1 MNLLEQC
8 KLITLSDYKSI
19 TKARILGEKFLSSG
33 LTATAEEIKHYHFP
47 FENRKVYLYI
57 WNFYT
62 TSELIAASCP
72 YCEDFSLICNYVN
85 GQTTQ
90 PHIHD
95 YVELAYVVK
104 GELRQRIL
112 GKDIIFQEGDLC
124 LIDRNCA
131 HQDYLVD
138 NSSEILFL
146 CMRNDV
152 LPEIMDESFTTQ
164 KIIAFLQAALMEQKT
179 LQQYI
184 HFSPQKSAK
193 QEMEQCFNFL
203 AKELFEDKAGAHYIV
218 KGLILRIFR
227 LLSTQ
232 YDFQLSRQQRKDLNW
247 AILEDVCHYIEQHYK
262 TVTIQE
268 LSNVFH
274 FQEDYFNRLIKK
286 HLGKTYC
293 DVLQEI
299 RLFNAEQLLMHSD
312 KTIAQIAEEVGYR
325 NKGYFY
331 KLFTEKYGMTPAEY
345 RKQL

>member
-1 MNLLEQC
+1 MNLLKQC
-8 KLITLSDYKSI
+8 ELITLSDYRSS

-33 LTATAEEIKHYHFP
+33 LTNTAEDIKHYHFP
-47 FENRKVYLYI
+47 FENRKVYVYI
-57 WNFYT
+57 WNFHT
-62 TSELIAASCP
+62 TSELIATSCP
-72 YCEDFSLICNYVN
+72 YQEDFSLVCNYTN
-85 GQTTQ
+85 KQTTQ

-112 GKDIIFQEGDLC
+112 GKDIIFHEGDLC

-131 HQDYLVD
+131 HQDYLLD
-138 NSSEILFL
+138 NSSVILFL

-152 LPEIMDESFTTQ
+152 LPEIMDENLTTQ
-164 KIIAFLQAALMEQKT
+164 KIITFLQTALMEQKA

-184 HFSPQKSAK
+184 HFCPQENAK
-193 QEMEQCFNFL
+193 QEMEQCFYFL
-203 AKELFEDKAGAHYIV
+203 VKELYENKAGAPQIV

-232 YDFQLSRQQRKDLNW
+232 YDFQLSRQQKKDLNW
-247 AILEDVCHYIEQHYK
+247 AIFEDVCHYIEQHYK

-268 LSNVFH
+268 LSRFFH

-286 HLGKTYC
+286 HLGRTYC

-299 RLFNAEQLLMHSD
+299 RLFNAEQLLVHSD

-331 KLFTEKYGMTPAEY
+331 KLFTEKYGLTPAEY
-345 RKQL
+345 RRQL